1 MGTKIGIGI
10 GLKHSVP
17 KTQNI
22 VIDDGGGTEE
32 PVVDE
37 ALITESGD
45 KYLLNEDSTYIKLE
59 KSASTSNTTETKT
72 TSKKTTKNYWN
83 F

>member
-32 PVVDE
+32 PVVGE

-59 KSASTSNTTETKT
+59 KSASTSNTTETTT
-72 TSKKTTKNYWN
+72 TSKKTT
-83 F
+83 